1 VFGPTV
7 SQAEAIDQWNTEL
20 WNVIRDEYDTPPL
33 SEMLSLVGDEF
44 TDTRPV
50 VVFEDFSI
58 ASLEAKQLRNY
69 IERDIAGDNWD
80 FIIAGTRDVTQ
91 VMHSQTA
98 EDRFEYFQ
106 TNKPNSNSVV
116 FLDEDSAV
124 DFIRP
129 YLAYFKTLDGSVT
142 YARNN
147 GRHDFTSL
155 QPAPHGSICD
165 ACGLCDD
172 SYRDLFP
179 FNATFLERI
188 YAGLDES
195 EQSPREY
202 VSKVYEILEEFYL
215 GGTNV
220 PSSASA
226 LGSDVTNRETPA
238 DKVYDRQEQFA
249 DLAKWYGTVEGEFYV
264 VDRAFATAFGLVP
277 ASREPGTLDADVVIE
292 EETVRVPASDGA
304 SAEPGSGPGSDVS
317 EGEAPAKSKVQRLY
331 EERVGDVDDWIDD
344 PGNSRFTE
352 TNNYIRTA
360 LTELINHVT
369 DDYKL
374 WTDGKLRYNLSS
386 QKAPFEYEAT
396 ATSLGDDQIILNT
409 KEFRPSEVRELLKH
423 GIRLEEAKDS
433 ADTDARLESLGTH
446 ITHYA
451 REWRAQIRS
460 QYVETPRVLY
470 RKADRGRFD
479 FDDFVIASYALL
491 TLLDNPWERVT
502 PEQLNRR
509 YQSDEEF
516 ALDDG
521 VKQQLRNAAAHD
533 EYQAIVGLFE
543 YADQFESLIG
553 SRFGVISSALDVPA
567 IRRRMG
573 RASPSRILSALAQT
587 YIGNISHRVRFS
599 TDATLEDLATAAYRA
614 QDTLGTLYDENEPFK
629 IHKQVTR
636 IFKDVDPDR
645 IGAIASRLDTYDAVD
660 PQFVEALS
668 QFAALDSQEVTD
680 LVDAATM
687 LSDEFDPTDRQSQI
701 QIMVGSMRISGSTV
715 AERLQRIQQEWAE
728 PTDTGSAK
736 RFSEV
741 SSRYV
746 E

>member
-1 VFGPTV
+1 
-7 SQAEAIDQWNTEL
+7 
-20 WNVIRDEYDTPPL
+20 
-33 SEMLSLVGDEF
+33 
-44 TDTRPV
+44 
-50 VVFEDFSI
+50 
-58 ASLEAKQLRNY
+58 
-69 IERDIAGDNWD
+69 
-80 FIIAGTRDVTQ
+80 
-91 VMHSQTA
+91 
-98 EDRFEYFQ
+98 
-106 TNKPNSNSVV
+106 
-116 FLDEDSAV
+116 
-124 DFIRP
+124 
-129 YLAYFKTLDGSVT
+129 
-142 YARNN
+142 
-147 GRHDFTSL
+147 
-155 QPAPHGSICD
+155 
-165 ACGLCDD
+165 
-172 SYRDLFP
+172 
-179 FNATFLERI
+179 
-188 YAGLDES
+188 
-195 EQSPREY
+195 
-202 VSKVYEILEEFYL
+202 
-215 GGTNV
+215 
-220 PSSASA
+220 
-226 LGSDVTNRETPA
+226 
-238 DKVYDRQEQFA
+238 
-249 DLAKWYGTVEGEFYV
+249 
-264 VDRAFATAFGLVP
+264 
-277 ASREPGTLDADVVIE
+277 
-292 EETVRVPASDGA
+292 
-304 SAEPGSGPGSDVS
+304 
-317 EGEAPAKSKVQRLY
+317 
-331 EERVGDVDDWIDD
+331 
-344 PGNSRFTE
+344 
-352 TNNYIRTA
+352 
-360 LTELINHVT
+360 
-369 DDYKL
+369 
-374 WTDGKLRYNLSS
+374 
-386 QKAPFEYEAT
+386 
-396 ATSLGDDQIILNT
+396 
-409 KEFRPSEVRELLKH
+409 
-423 GIRLEEAKDS
+423 
-433 ADTDARLESLGTH
+433 
-446 ITHYA
+446 
-451 REWRAQIRS
+451 
-460 QYVETPRVLY
+460 
-470 RKADRGRFD
+470 
-479 FDDFVIASYALL
+479 
-491 TLLDNPWERVT
+491 
-502 PEQLNRR
+502 LNRR